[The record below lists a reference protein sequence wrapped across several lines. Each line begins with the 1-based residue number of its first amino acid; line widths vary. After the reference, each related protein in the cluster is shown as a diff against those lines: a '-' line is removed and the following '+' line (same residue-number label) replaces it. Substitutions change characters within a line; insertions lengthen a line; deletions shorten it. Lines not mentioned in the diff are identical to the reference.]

1 MTKERAQYFS
11 DKYKTFITVWQ
22 TSANVHE
29 VRDIL
34 TEKGWTKDME
44 NLHRVCKTPLDI
56 QDVKSYANRLRKKGI
71 ELKDLYLAHEA
82 GTYFTVNYDALK
94 ELADTVGNGEIKLQ
108 HHEREC
114 RCK

>member
-1 MTKERAQYFS
+1 MTKERAKYFS

-34 TEKGWTKDME
+34 TKKGWTKNME
-44 NLHRVCKTPLDI
+44 APGYRGQPPLEI
-56 QDVKSYANRLRKKGI
+56 HDVNSYANRLRNKGI
-71 ELKDLYLAHEA
+71 KLKKLYERGEY

-94 ELADTVGNGEIKLQ
+94 QFADTVGNGEIKLQ